1 LPSRWSRIIERNWPA
16 KIISIVAAMILFLF
30 FRATNLEDRFFS
42 VPLNIIINESYAVT
56 STVPSSVKVSLRG
69 AEESIFLI
77 LEDDIEVYADFS
89 EHSSEGQFR
98 ASVKFIKAGTAKNIG
113 ELEIR
118 LDPPEIIL
126 ELERKISRSVKIEP
140 ILTGYPENGYEL
152 DQYILSTEVAIVE
165 GPASHVEQ
173 LEFIQTE
180 EIDLEGRKEDFY
192 VRTRL
197 DVQDPYLSFPS
208 GDSVGFQGVI
218 TETVILK
225 TFEDIG
231 LIYIDLPPE
240 LNVSGQE
247 IAGSIKVQ
255 GKLLLLESTTSADFS
270 LLADCAD
277 IGGPGKYEV
286 EISPIVPSGFAVLR
300 YTPDT
305 ILIDVQR
312 IDEE

>member
-1 LPSRWSRIIERNWPA
+1 MPSRWSRIIERNWPA